1 MNRIRL
7 YDVVGIDDLEGTVF
21 AMCTTLEKAK
31 VAKKKLENAG
41 LEGSLDILQSEIPVD
56 AIELDG
62 KLVEL

>member
-21 AMCTTLEKAK
+21 AMCTTLEIGK

-41 LEGSLDILQSEIPVD
+41 LEGPLDILQSEIPVD

>member
-31 VAKKKLENAG
+31 VAKKET
-41 LEGSLDILQSEIPVD
+41 
-56 AIELDG
+56 
-62 KLVEL
+62 